1 MRNSTMEYKVNQAYE
16 ELKRLIQ
23 WNPNSEEKFL
33 QKMVCLLLPGQRKC
47 WPEAIRDLKQSFEAE
62 QGMIFVEK
70 YRGKLEW
77 LNSISLAELQ
87 RKIGEIFFVDHYKMI
102 ADQFLYKKDF

>member
-23 WNPNSEEKFL
+23 WNPDSEEKFL
-33 QKMVCLLLPGQRKC
+33 QKWYVYCYLDKEKC
-47 WPEAIRDLKQSFEAE
+47 WSEAIRDLRQSFEAE

-87 RKIGEIFFVDHYKMI
+87 RKDRRNLFC
-102 ADQFLYKKDF
+102 

>member
-23 WNPNSEEKFL
+23 WNPDSEEKFL

-47 WPEAIRDLKQSFEAE
+47 WPEAIRDLKQSLETE
-62 QGMIFVEK
+62 HGMIFIEK
-70 YRGKLEW
+70 YREKLEW
-77 LNSISLAELQ
+77 LDDVSLLELE
-87 RKIGEIFFVDHYKMI
+87 RKIGAILLIIIK
-102 ADQFLYKKDF
+102 